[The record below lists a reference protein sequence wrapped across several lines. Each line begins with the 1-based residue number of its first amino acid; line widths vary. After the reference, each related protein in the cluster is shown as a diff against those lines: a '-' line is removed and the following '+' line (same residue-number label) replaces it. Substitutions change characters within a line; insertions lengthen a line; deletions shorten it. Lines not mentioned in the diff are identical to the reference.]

1 MNTKF
6 LLLPFFV
13 LFLFSACAKKHTAK
27 TETELATEK
36 QTQTKK
42 VLIYTKTLGWR
53 HKSIETGISTIKDF
67 GKTHNFVVKHTE
79 DSTHFSTAFLPQY
92 DAIIFLSTTGNV
104 LDDDAQKKFE
114 KYIQGGGSYMGIHAA
129 ADTEYDWPWYG
140 KLVGGYFESHP
151 NDPNI
156 RKATVEKTANKHR
169 STTHFETSFSR
180 DDEWYNYKE
189 INPAITT
196 VLQLDETSYEGGTNG
211 KNHPIAWYHQYDGGK
226 AFYTG
231 GGHTKESYAE
241 AGFRKHLEEAILWCL
256 E

>member
-1 MNTKF
+1 MKIRF
-6 LLLPFFV
+6 LLLSLFV
-13 LFLFSACAKKHTAK
+13 LFLFSACAKKNTA
-27 TETELATEK
+27 TTNTSLATEK

-42 VLIYTKTLGWR
+42 VLVFTKTLGWR
-53 HKSIETGISTIKDF
+53 HTSIETGVSTIKDF
-67 GKTHNFVVKHTE
+67 GKTHNFVVEHTE

-104 LDDDAQKKFE
+104 LNTDAQKKFE
-114 KYIQGGGSYMGIHAA
+114 AYIQGGGSYLGIHAA

-156 RKATVEKTANKHR
+156 RKATVHKTENKHR
-169 STTHFETSFSR
+169 STSHYEPSFSR
-180 DDEWYNYKE
+180 DDEWYNYKNM
-189 INPAITT
+189 NPEVTP
-196 VLQLDETSYEGGTNG
+196 VLSLDETSYEGGNQG
-211 KNHPIAWYHQYDGGK
+211 DSHAIAWYHTYDGGK

-231 GGHTKESYAE
+231 GGHTKESYQE
-241 AGFRKHLEEAILWCL
+241 NGFRKHLEEALLWCL

>member
-1 MNTKF
+1 MMNKLFTIICIA
-6 LLLPFFV
+6 
-13 LFLFSACAKKHTAK
+13 FLFSACAKKNT
-27 TETELATEK
+27 TTQIATQK
-36 QTQTKK
+36 QTQTQK
-42 VLIYTKTLGWR
+42 VLVFTKTLGWR
-53 HKSIETGISTIKDF
+53 HKSIATGVATIKEL
-67 GKTHNFVVKHTE
+67 GKNNNFVVEHTE

-114 KYIQGGGSYMGIHAA
+114 TYIQNGGSYMGIHAA

-156 RKATVEKTANKHR
+156 RKATLETTTNNHR
-169 STTHFETSFSR
+169 STAHLPTSFSR
-180 DDEWYNYKE
+180 DDEWYNYKNV
-189 INPAITT
+189 NPDITPI
-196 VLQLDETSYEGGTNG
+196 LLLDETSYEGGNQGET
-211 KNHPIAWYHQYDGGK
+211 HAIAWYHIYDGGK

-231 GGHTKESYAE
+231 GGHTKEAYTE
-241 AGFRKHLEEAILWCL
+241 PDFRKHLEEAILWCL

>member
-1 MNTKF
+1 MKINN
-6 LLLPFFV
+6 
-13 LFLFSACAKKHTAK
+13 LFLFLCVLWFLSACAKKNTA
-27 TETELATEK
+27 TTTELATET

-42 VLIYTKTLGWR
+42 VLVFTKTLGWR
-53 HKSIETGISTIKDF
+53 HKSIEIGVATIKDF
-67 GKTHNFVVKHTE
+67 GKTHNFVVEHTE

-92 DAIIFLSTTGNV
+92 DAIVFLSTTGNV
-104 LDDDAQKKFE
+104 LDDDGQQKFKT
-114 KYIQGGGSYMGIHAA
+114 YIQNGGSYLGIHAA

-156 RKATVEKTANKHR
+156 RKATIIKTTNKHP
-169 STTHFETSFSR
+169 STAHLETSFSR

-189 INPAITT
+189 LNPEITAI
-196 VLQLDETSYEGGTNG
+196 LNLEETSYKGGTNG
-211 KNHPIAWYHQYDGGK
+211 KNHPIAWYHLYDGGK

-231 GGHTKESYAE
+231 GGHTKESYSE
-241 AGFRKHLEEAILWCL
+241 VGFRKHLEEAILWCL

>member
-1 MNTKF
+1 MNTKLLLF
-6 LLLPFFV
+6 LLFV
-13 LFLFSACAKKHTAK
+13 LFLFPACAKKNTAPA
-27 TETELATEK
+27 ETELATEK

-42 VLIYTKTLGWR
+42 VLVFTKTLGWR
-53 HKSIETGISTIKDF
+53 HKSIETGVATIKDF
-67 GKTHNFVVKHTE
+67 GKTHNFVVEHTE

-92 DAIIFLSTTGNV
+92 DAIVFLSTTGNV

-114 KYIQGGGSYMGIHAA
+114 KYIQGGGSYLGIHAA

-156 RKATVEKTANKHR
+156 RKATIIKTTNKHR
-169 STTHFETSFSR
+169 STSHFETSFSR

-189 INPAITT
+189 INPEITA
-196 VLQLDETSYEGGTNG
+196 LLNLDETSYEGGTNG
-211 KNHPIAWYHQYDGGK
+211 KKHPIAWYHLYDGGK

-231 GGHTKESYAE
+231 GGHTKESYNE
-241 AGFRKHLEEAILWCL
+241 VGFRKHLEEAMLWCL